1 MCIRDPPEQL
11 NLSLYCDADFGGDI
25 KSMRSTSG
33 FILAVAGPSSIAP
46 VSWSSKRQSVVA
58 RSTTESE
65 FVSLSSALFSEAI
78 PTLEVWQAL
87 IPGMTLKVFEDNTAV
102 VSIIQKGYSNKL
114 RHLSKTH
121 RINVASTAETVNNAD
136 DITVQHIE
144 TTQQKGDVF
153 TKGLPL
159 SKWGNALELLQ
170 FSLSPLP
177 SYDAGRSSHD

>member
-1 MCIRDPPEQL
+1 MI
-11 NLSLYCDADFGGDI
+11 S
-25 KSMRSTSG
+25 
-33 FILAVAGPSSIAP
+33 
-46 VSWSSKRQSVVA
+46 
-58 RSTTESE
+58 
-65 FVSLSSALFSEAI
+65 
-78 PTLEVWQAL
+78 
-87 IPGMTLKVFEDNTAV
+87 GMTLKIFEDNTAV
-102 VSIIQKGYSNKL
+102 VSIILKGYSGKL

-121 RINVASTAETVNNAD
+121 RIHVASTAETINNAD

-159 SKWGNALELLQ
+159 AKWGNALELLQ

>member
-1 MCIRDPPEQL
+1 
-11 NLSLYCDADFGGDI
+11 
-25 KSMRSTSG
+25 MRSTSR
-33 FILAVAGPSSIAP
+33 FVLAVSGPSSFAP
-46 VSWSSKRQSVVA
+46 VSWGTKRQSIVS
-58 RSTTESE
+58 RSTTESK
-65 FVSLSSALFSEAI
+65 FVSLSTALFSEAI
-78 PTLEVWQAL
+78 PTLQVWQEL

-102 VSIIQKGYSNKL
+102 VSIILKGYSNEL

-121 RINVASTAETVNNAD
+121 RIHVASTAETINNAD

-159 SKWGNALELLQ
+159 SKWRNALELLQ

-177 SYDAGRSSHD
+177 SYDAGRSSTCLELSDSQPRFEAKLDLQ